1 MLSKK
6 LGNQKDLSDFVKDL
20 IDYKK
25 CQIKEIFKLVT
36 NTKKNFRYNIPKFIA
51 MKDSITDKIDLKNL
65 KFKSS
70 TELNFK
76 LNKTQ
81 VDQIENYNN
90 LFSTTLEGISRTLT
104 RVYFKKLLRSV
115 DGKQDI
121 ENISL
126 DTNRRWGG
134 EVMGI

>member
-6 LGNQKDLSDFVKDL
+6 LGNRKDLYDFVNDL

-25 CQIKEIFKLVT
+25 CQTREIFKLVV
-36 NTKKNFRYNIPKFIA
+36 NMKKNFRYNIPKFIA

-115 DGKQDI
+115 DGKQNI

-134 EVMGI
+134 EVIGI